1 MECQL
6 ASRGK
11 RVGGYRCRGQG
22 PSRGWELAGRGQG
35 AEASRQTQEANI
47 GRLAGKGQW
56 AAARGQWADGNGQK
70 SAGRWQTEAN
80 RQSPWGIGQRPAVS
94 SKRPAGK
101 GRREESTGR

>member
-11 RVGGYRCRGQG
+11 RVRGSRYRGQA
-22 PSRGWELAGRGQG
+22 PLRGWGLAGRGQG
-35 AEASRQTQEANI
+35 AEASKQTQEANI

-56 AAARGQWADGNGQK
+56 AAARGQWAGGKGQK
-70 SAGRWQTEAN
+70 SAGRCQTEAN

-94 SKRPAGK
+94 SRRPEGK